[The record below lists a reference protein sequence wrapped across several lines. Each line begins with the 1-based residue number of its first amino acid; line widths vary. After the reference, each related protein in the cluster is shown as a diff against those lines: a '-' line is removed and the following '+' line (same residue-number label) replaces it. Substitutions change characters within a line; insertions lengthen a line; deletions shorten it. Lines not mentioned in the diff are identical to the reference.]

1 MALFGTV
8 SSVGTL
14 GPVRFAWALIA
25 LLASARQQR
34 PLLPHEDLPHTHK
47 PRDFTTRDDVE
58 KKHRAPE
65 PRSSPTLKL
74 RPQRATPSAP
84 KAVLPRP
91 LRTSGTSRECDL
103 LLAQPFPLMYGTAP
117 TRGPRGTGCDGA
129 RRHAP
134 AGCGCRGILAKRGLH
149 AARDP
154 NNPGGPLTRRGT
166 LPPPPSPSNP
176 LRHPLTRCGSPPPP
190 LVART
195 RTKTQGWPGSGVR
208 TPTPPPTLPPQPEH
222 TLLAG
227 QGSRRSGGGRGVGSR
242 VPGLGN
248 GRGGLPIPASGGT
261 RLRRI

>member
-34 PLLPHEDLPHTHK
+34 PLVPHEDLPHTHK

-65 PRSSPTLKL
+65 PRSSPTLKV

-103 LLAQPFPLMYGTAP
+103 LLAQPFPLMHGTA
-117 TRGPRGTGCDGA
+117 
-129 RRHAP
+129 
-134 AGCGCRGILAKRGLH
+134 
-149 AARDP
+149 
-154 NNPGGPLTRRGT
+154 
-166 LPPPPSPSNP
+166 SNP
-176 LRHPLTRCGSPPPP
+176 WTTRDGLRWRAMACSSWLWLSRHFGQTRLRLRHPDNPDGEHLTAEVYRRRLLRPLTRCGI
-190 LVART
+190 L
-195 RTKTQGWPGSGVR
+195 
-208 TPTPPPTLPPQPEH
+208 
-222 TLLAG
+222 
-227 QGSRRSGGGRGVGSR
+227 
-242 VPGLGN
+242 
-248 GRGGLPIPASGGT
+248 
-261 RLRRI
+261 

>member
-1 MALFGTV
+1 MDGAWSNGDVCAFHKRDNSPNYRRSCICVKKPNPGRPRARLSHCHHALHPPGTDSWYPAARQRPPRARGVLLALFGTV

-65 PRSSPTLKL
+65 PRFSPTLQV

-103 LLAQPFPLMYGTAP
+103 LLAQPFPLMHGTA
-117 TRGPRGTGCDGA
+117 
-129 RRHAP
+129 
-134 AGCGCRGILAKRGLH
+134 
-149 AARDP
+149 
-154 NNPGGPLTRRGT
+154 
-166 LPPPPSPSNP
+166 SNP
-176 LRHPLTRCGSPPPP
+176 WTTRDGLRWRAKACSSWLWLSRHFGQTRDARSP
-190 LVART
+190 
-195 RTKTQGWPGSGVR
+195 
-208 TPTPPPTLPPQPEH
+208 
-222 TLLAG
+222 
-227 QGSRRSGGGRGVGSR
+227 
-242 VPGLGN
+242 
-248 GRGGLPIPASGGT
+248 
-261 RLRRI
+261 

>member
-1 MALFGTV
+1 MRMCYIYPPLGDCFQTECTIASEIQGCRAPVCPTAIMPSTHPGQIPAARQRPPRARGVLLALFGTV

-74 RPQRATPSAP
+74 RLQRATPSAP

-103 LLAQPFPLMYGTAP
+103 LLAQPFPLMHGTA
-117 TRGPRGTGCDGA
+117 
-129 RRHAP
+129 
-134 AGCGCRGILAKRGLH
+134 
-149 AARDP
+149 
-154 NNPGGPLTRRGT
+154 
-166 LPPPPSPSNP
+166 SNP
-176 LRHPLTRCGSPPPP
+176 WTTRDGLRWRAKACSSWWWLSMHFGQTRDARSP
-190 LVART
+190 
-195 RTKTQGWPGSGVR
+195 
-208 TPTPPPTLPPQPEH
+208 
-222 TLLAG
+222 
-227 QGSRRSGGGRGVGSR
+227 
-242 VPGLGN
+242 
-248 GRGGLPIPASGGT
+248 
-261 RLRRI
+261 